1 MKKIII
7 LLIILNISSCGSNI
21 EKRGYLFND
30 NMQQDIVSGMQ
41 KFEILQ
47 LMGSPSTTSSEN
59 GDKFYYIA
67 NKFYKY
73 AFLNPKEIERTVIV
87 ISFNNEDNVDN
98 IEKYTLKD
106 GKIVN
111 YKSDK
116 TIPGGTQVTVI
127 QDLLDNTGRYTSNT
141 AIAGSIF

>member
-1 MKKIII
+1 
-7 LLIILNISSCGSNI
+7 
-21 EKRGYLFND
+21 
-30 NMQQDIVSGMQ
+30 
-41 KFEILQ
+41 
-47 LMGSPSTTSSEN
+47 MGSPSTTSSEN

>member
-67 NKFYKY
+67 NSNQTHHNHLKPALLQLQVLYFYRY
-73 AFLNPKEIERTVIV
+73 V
-87 ISFNNEDNVDN
+87 SFE
-98 IEKYTLKD
+98 
-106 GKIVN
+106 
-111 YKSDK
+111 
-116 TIPGGTQVTVI
+116 
-127 QDLLDNTGRYTSNT
+127 
-141 AIAGSIF
+141 